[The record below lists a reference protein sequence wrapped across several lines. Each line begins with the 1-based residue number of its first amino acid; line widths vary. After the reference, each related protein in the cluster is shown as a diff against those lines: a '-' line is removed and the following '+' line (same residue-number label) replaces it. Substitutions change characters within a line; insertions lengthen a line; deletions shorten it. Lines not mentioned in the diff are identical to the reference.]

1 MAFGIAAYII
11 NLQIKTPIL
20 TMEKLRLFPLD
31 KTKDQMLTIPRKELI
46 GILAAV
52 RLANSRKNRDLK
64 SE

>member
-20 TMEKLRLFPLD
+20 IMEKLRLFPLD
-31 KTKDQMLTIPRKELI
+31 KIKDQMLTIPRKELI

-52 RLANSRKNRDLK
+52 RLANSRKKQRFK
-64 SE
+64 I